1 MATERRKAAEPVTH
15 DDIAAI
21 HDRLQGH
28 CERMGRIEERL
39 ESGDIRMGRIE
50 AKLEENTE
58 LTREVVDILDSGKAA
73 FKLLHQIGLFAKW
86 LAAITGA
93 IAGLWA
99 VFHLGPDK

>member
-1 MATERRKAAEPVTH
+1 MATERRKAAEPVNH

-21 HDRLQGH
+21 HERLQGH
-28 CERMGRIEERL
+28 CDRMGRIEDRL

-73 FKLLHQIGLFAKW
+73 FKLLHQIGVFAKW
-86 LAAITGA
+86 LSAIGGA
-93 IAGLWA
+93 IVAAYA
-99 VFHLGPDK
+99 VWHLGPEK